1 VKREVTL
8 VAALL
13 GICALIGAVVG
24 FIRRRLARMDRGE
37 LYEIGFDDTSK
48 PGSREHAA
56 AVNGDRR

>member
-1 VKREVTL
+1 
-8 VAALL
+8 
-13 GICALIGAVVG
+13 
-24 FIRRRLARMDRGE
+24 MDRGE

>member
-1 VKREVTL
+1 VKRELTL

-13 GICALIGAVVG
+13 GVVTLIGAAVG
-24 FIRRRLARMDRGE
+24 FIRKRLARMNGGE
-37 LYEIGFDDTSK
+37 LPEIGFDGTSK